1 MLQALRAFS
10 GVAFIPLARRL
21 PLKPVR
27 MDRKNIAGWLLPLF
41 LVFVPLMVFLVLEHL
56 RKESVTEYE
65 QTPTAQPPRT
75 AEESKSRAQG
85 ETPPDETVKELVRTW
100 NQGKAESIARF
111 FAANGTLIIPTGTSI
126 QSRSEIEKTIAE
138 KRSGLL
144 KETTLSNTVAEIT
157 RPDAETAIVKGTYQL
172 EGIKILGFNTSATG
186 SYVLR
191 QIKEEGRWL
200 ISRAEVNRGNKD

>member
-1 MLQALRAFS
+1 MTA
-10 GVAFIPLARRL
+10 
-21 PLKPVR
+21 
-27 MDRKNIAGWLLPLF
+27 
-41 LVFVPLMVFLVLEHL
+41 
-56 RKESVTEYE
+56 YE
-65 QTPTAQPPRT
+65 QTPTAQPPMRT
-75 AEESKSRAQG
+75 AQGGRSRAQR
-85 ETPPDETVKELVRTW
+85 ETPPDKTVKELVRTW

-172 EGIKILGFNTSATG
+172 EGIKLLGFNTSATG

-200 ISRAEVNRGNKD
+200 ISRAEVNRGNKNS

>member
-1 MLQALRAFS
+1 M
-10 GVAFIPLARRL
+10 
-21 PLKPVR
+21 
-27 MDRKNIAGWLLPLF
+27 
-41 LVFVPLMVFLVLEHL
+41 
-56 RKESVTEYE
+56 
-65 QTPTAQPPRT
+65 
-75 AEESKSRAQG
+75 
-85 ETPPDETVKELVRTW
+85 
-100 NQGKAESIARF
+100 
-111 FAANGTLIIPTGTSI
+111 IIPTGTSI

-144 KETTLSNTVAEIT
+144 KETTLSNTVDEIA

-172 EGIKILGFNTSATG
+172 EGIKILGFNTSTTG

>member
-1 MLQALRAFS
+1 MN
-10 GVAFIPLARRL
+10 
-21 PLKPVR
+21 
-27 MDRKNIAGWLLPLF
+27 RKNIAGWLLPLF
-41 LVFVPLMVFLVLEHL
+41 LVFVPLMVFLV
-56 RKESVTEYE
+56 RKESVTAYE
-65 QTPTAQPPRT
+65 QTPTAQPRT
-75 AEESKSRAQG
+75 AQASRSRAQG
-85 ETPPDETVKELVRTW
+85 ETPPDQTVKELVRTW

-157 RPDAETAIVKGTYQL
+157 RPNAETAIVKGTYQL
-172 EGIKILGFNTSATG
+172 EGIKIFGFNTSATG

-200 ISRAEVNRGNKD
+200 ISRAEVNRGNKN

>member
-1 MLQALRAFS
+1 
-10 GVAFIPLARRL
+10 
-21 PLKPVR
+21 

-100 NQGKAESIARF
+100 NQGKVESIARF

>member
-1 MLQALRAFS
+1 
-10 GVAFIPLARRL
+10 
-21 PLKPVR
+21 

-144 KETTLSNTVAEIT
+144 KETT
-157 RPDAETAIVKGTYQL
+157 
-172 EGIKILGFNTSATG
+172 
-186 SYVLR
+186 
-191 QIKEEGRWL
+191 
-200 ISRAEVNRGNKD
+200 

>member
-21 PLKPVR
+21 PLKAVR

>member
-10 GVAFIPLARRL
+10 AVAFIPLARRL

-41 LVFVPLMVFLVLEHL
+41 LVFVPLMVFLA
-56 RKESVTEYE
+56 RKESVTAYE

-75 AEESKSRAQG
+75 AQASRSRAQR

-200 ISRAEVNRGNKD
+200 ISRAEVNRGNKNS

>member
-1 MLQALRAFS
+1 MFRSSHLPAII
-10 GVAFIPLARRL
+10 AFIPLASRL
-21 PLKPVR
+21 RLEPVR
-27 MDRKNIAGWLLPLF
+27 MDRGNIAGWLLPLF

-56 RKESVTEYE
+56 RKELVTEYE
-65 QTPTAQPPRT
+65 QTPTAQPPRR
-75 AEESKSRAQG
+75 AEGSKSRAQG

-100 NQGKAESIARF
+100 NQGKVESIARF

>member
-1 MLQALRAFS
+1 MTA
-10 GVAFIPLARRL
+10 
-21 PLKPVR
+21 
-27 MDRKNIAGWLLPLF
+27 
-41 LVFVPLMVFLVLEHL
+41 
-56 RKESVTEYE
+56 YE
-65 QTPTAQPPRT
+65 QTPTAQPPMRT
-75 AEESKSRAQG
+75 AQGGRSRAQR
-85 ETPPDETVKELVRTW
+85 ETPPDKTVKELVRTW

-111 FAANGTLIIPTGTSI
+111 FAANGTL
-126 QSRSEIEKTIAE
+126 SRSEIEKTIAE

-200 ISRAEVNRGNKD
+200 ISRAEVNRGNKNS

>member
-1 MLQALRAFS
+1 
-10 GVAFIPLARRL
+10 
-21 PLKPVR
+21 

-41 LVFVPLMVFLVLEHL
+41 LVFVSLMVFLVLEHL

-65 QTPTAQPPRT
+65 QTPTAQPPWT

-100 NQGKAESIARF
+100 NQGKVESIARF

-144 KETTLSNTVAEIT
+144 KETTLSNTVGEIT
-157 RPDAETAIVKGTYQL
+157 RPDAETAIVTGTYQL

>member
-1 MLQALRAFS
+1 LPQALRAFS
-10 GVAFIPLARRL
+10 AVAFIPLARRL

-75 AEESKSRAQG
+75 AEESTSRAQG

-100 NQGKAESIARF
+100 NQGKVESIARF